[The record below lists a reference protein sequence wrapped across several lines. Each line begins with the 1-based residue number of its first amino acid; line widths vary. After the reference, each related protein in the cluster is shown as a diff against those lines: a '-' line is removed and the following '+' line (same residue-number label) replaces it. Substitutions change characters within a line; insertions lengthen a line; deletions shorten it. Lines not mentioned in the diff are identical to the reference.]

1 MGAGSGRVRS
11 MRVLLLNGNTDPA
24 ITALLAARATAALP
38 RLGLAGLTLVPVTA
52 RFGARYI
59 ASEAAAAIAAHA
71 VLEAVAEH
79 AAGVDAVAIAC
90 FGDPGLAAAREIFS
104 GPVVG
109 MADASVAAAA
119 RIASCFAL
127 LTGGAAWVPM
137 LRAFCLVRGFGPDQA
152 LVRSITPT
160 GDMIAAD
167 PATAAVLLSE
177 TASQAV
183 EDGAG
188 VVVLGGAGL
197 VGLATLVAPH
207 VAAPVLDS
215 LDCLLLAAATGAVPR
230 LAGAVTPTVGL
241 APALAARLAEE
252 R

>member
-1 MGAGSGRVRS
+1 
-11 MRVLLLNGNTDPA
+11 MRLLLLNGNTDPA
-24 ITALLAARATAALP
+24 ITDLLARKAAAALP
-38 RLGLAGLTLVPVTA
+38 RLGLAGITLVPVTA

-59 ASEAAAAIAAHA
+59 ASESAAAIAGHA
-71 VLEAVAEH
+71 VLDAVAEH
-79 AAGVDAVAIAC
+79 ASDVDAIAIAC
-90 FGDPGLAAAREIFS
+90 FGDPGLAAAREIFP

-119 RIASCFAL
+119 ALHPCFAL

-152 LVRSITPT
+152 LVRGIAPT
-160 GDMIAAD
+160 GDMIARD
-167 PATAAVLLSE
+167 PATAAIMLSE
-177 TASQAV
+177 TATQAV

-197 VGLATLVAPH
+197 AGIAPLVAPH

-215 LDCLLLAAATGAVPR
+215 LDCLLLGAAAARGPIR
-230 LAGAVTPTVGL
+230 LAGAGTPSVGL
-241 APALAARLAEE
+241 GPALEALLSGGG
-252 R
+252 